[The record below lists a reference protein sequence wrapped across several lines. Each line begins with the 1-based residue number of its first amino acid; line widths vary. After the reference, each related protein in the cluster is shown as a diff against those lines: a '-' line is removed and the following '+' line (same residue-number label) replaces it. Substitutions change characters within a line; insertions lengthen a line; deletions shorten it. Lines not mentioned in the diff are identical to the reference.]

1 MMNVDHWLIQ
11 NRMIANVKK
20 TKIMLIG
27 SRQAVNKADNIEIN
41 LNKETIEQ
49 ITSFD
54 CLGIRT
60 NNILSWKPRMSRLC

>member
-1 MMNVDHWLIQ
+1 MMNVDHI
-11 NRMIANVKK
+11 KK
-20 TKIMLIG
+20 TKAMLIG

-54 CLGIRT
+54 CIVIRT